1 MDTEAVAGVAGQPQP
16 SDYNGCDTIAPSL
29 GPAKSAGNPRQ
40 CRTSDPI
47 HTLDSLQRRHPEGE
61 IKVALCVLMATVKA
75 WLDPTP
81 FPQDDYANRLRL
93 SNNIRR
99 QRARLAALGV
109 EV

>member
-1 MDTEAVAGVAGQPQP
+1 MTKA
-16 SDYNGCDTIAPSL
+16 
-29 GPAKSAGNPRQ
+29 
-40 CRTSDPI
+40 DPVY
-47 HTLDSLQRRHPEGE
+47 TLDSLQRRQPEGPAK
-61 IKVALCVLMATVKA
+61 IAICTLMATVKS

-99 QRARLAALGV
+99 QRERVRALGV